1 MKLSVIPNSITLLNL
16 FVGIIAVILLIEN
29 SLDVSDIFI
38 LTLICIF
45 LDYLDGSIARLLK
58 VQSKFGSNLDSL
70 ADIISFGFVP
80 GIIIYNMLK
89 ETHSDSI
96 GSILSSL
103 IPFLGFIITL
113 SSAFRLARF
122 STENKNDGFFRGLP
136 TPANT
141 IMIYSIAII
150 GSSDNF
156 FSKMIMNYNFLILL
170 SIITSL
176 LLVSKIKLINFKFL
190 DLRLSRLNKI
200 RYLLIILFIVLLLFL
215 KINAIPLVMIL
226 YILSSVV
233 YSRI

>member
-1 MKLSVIPNSITLLNL
+1 MNLSVIPNSITLLNL

-45 LDYLDGSIARLLK
+45 LDYLDGFIARILK

-170 SIITSL
+170 SIISSL
-176 LLVSKIKLINFKFL
+176 LLVSRIKLINFKFL
-190 DLRLSRLNKI
+190 DFSLSRLNKI

-226 YILSSVV
+226 YILSSLV
-233 YSRI
+233 YNRI

>member
-1 MKLSVIPNSITLLNL
+1 MNLSVIPNSITLLNL

-45 LDYLDGSIARLLK
+45 LDYLDGFIARLLK
-58 VQSKFGSNLDSL
+58 VESKFGSNLDSL

-80 GIIIYNMLK
+80 GIITYNMLK

-176 LLVSKIKLINFKFL
+176 LLVSRIKLINFKFL
-190 DLRLSRLNKI
+190 DFSLSRLNKI

-226 YILSSVV
+226 YILSSLV
-233 YSRI
+233 YNRI

>member
-1 MKLSVIPNSITLLNL
+1 MNLSVIPNSITLLNL

-45 LDYLDGSIARLLK
+45 LDYLDGFIARLLK
-58 VQSKFGSNLDSL
+58 VESKFGSNLDSL

-176 LLVSKIKLINFKFL
+176 LLVSRVKLINFKFL
-190 DLRLSRLNKI
+190 DFSLSRLNKI

-226 YILSSVV
+226 YILSSLV
-233 YSRI
+233 YNRI

>member
-1 MKLSVIPNSITLLNL
+1 MNLSVIPNSITLLNL

-45 LDYLDGSIARLLK
+45 LDYLDGFIARLLK
-58 VQSKFGSNLDSL
+58 VESKFGSNLDSL

-80 GIIIYNMLK
+80 GIITYNMLK

-176 LLVSKIKLINFKFL
+176 LLVSRIKLINFKFL
-190 DLRLSRLNKI
+190 DFSLSRLNKI
-200 RYLLIILFIVLLLFL
+200 RYLLIIFFIVLLLFL

-226 YILSSVV
+226 YILSSLV
-233 YSRI
+233 YNRI

>member
-1 MKLSVIPNSITLLNL
+1 MNLSVIPNSITLLNL

-45 LDYLDGSIARLLK
+45 LDYLDGFIARLLK
-58 VQSKFGSNLDSL
+58 VESKFGSNLDSL

-176 LLVSKIKLINFKFL
+176 LLVSKIKLINFKFP
-190 DLRLSRLNKI
+190 DFSLSRLNKI

-226 YILSSVV
+226 YILSSLV
-233 YSRI
+233 YNRI

>member
-1 MKLSVIPNSITLLNL
+1 MKLSVIPNSVTLLNL

-45 LDYLDGSIARLLK
+45 LDYLDGFIARLLK

-113 SSAFRLARF
+113 SSALRLARF

-141 IMIYSIAII
+141 VLIYSIASI

-170 SIITSL
+170 SIITSF
-176 LLVSKIKLINFKFL
+176 LLVSRIKLINFKFL
-190 DLRLSRLNKI
+190 DFRLSRLNKI
-200 RYLLIILFIVLLLFL
+200 RYLFITFFIVSLLFL
-215 KINAIPLVMIL
+215 KINAIPIAMLL
-226 YILSSVV
+226 YILSSLV

>member
-1 MKLSVIPNSITLLNL
+1 MNLSVIPNSITLLNL

-29 SLDVSDIFI
+29 SLYVSDIFI

-45 LDYLDGSIARLLK
+45 LDYLDGFIARLLK

-122 STENKNDGFFRGLP
+122 STENKNDDFFRGLP

-141 IMIYSIAII
+141 ILIYSIAII
-150 GSSDNF
+150 SSTDNF

-176 LLVSKIKLINFKFL
+176 LLVSRIKLINFKFL
-190 DLRLSRLNKI
+190 DFSLSRLNKI

-215 KINAIPLVMIL
+215 KINAIPLAMIL
-226 YILSSVV
+226 YILISLV
-233 YSRI
+233 YNRI

>member
-1 MKLSVIPNSITLLNL
+1 MKLSVIPNSVTLLNL

-45 LDYLDGSIARLLK
+45 LDYLDGFIARLFK

-141 IMIYSIAII
+141 VLIYSIAII

-170 SIITSL
+170 SIITSF
-176 LLVSKIKLINFKFL
+176 LLVSRIKLINFKFL
-190 DLRLSRLNKI
+190 DFRLSRLNKI
-200 RYLLIILFIVLLLFL
+200 RYLFITFFIVSLLFL
-215 KINAIPLVMIL
+215 KINAIPIAMLL
-226 YILSSVV
+226 YILSSLV

>member
-1 MKLSVIPNSITLLNL
+1 MNLSVIPNSITLLNL

-45 LDYLDGSIARLLK
+45 LDYLDGFIARLLK

-170 SIITSL
+170 SIIISL
-176 LLVSKIKLINFKFL
+176 LLVSRIKLINFKFL
-190 DLRLSRLNKI
+190 DFSLSRLNKI

-215 KINAIPLVMIL
+215 KTNAIPFAMIL
-226 YILSSVV
+226 YILSSLI

>member
-1 MKLSVIPNSITLLNL
+1 MNLSLIPHSITLLNL
-16 FVGIIAVILLIEN
+16 FFGIIAVILLIEN

-45 LDYLDGSIARLLK
+45 LDYLDGFIARLLK

-103 IPFLGFIITL
+103 IPFLGFVITL

-176 LLVSKIKLINFKFL
+176 LLVSRIKLINFKFL
-190 DLRLSRLNKI
+190 DFSLSRLNKI

-226 YILSSVV
+226 YILSSLV
-233 YSRI
+233 YNRI

>member
-1 MKLSVIPNSITLLNL
+1 MNLSIIPNSISLLNL
-16 FVGIIAVILLIEN
+16 FIGIIAVILLIEN

-45 LDYLDGSIARLLK
+45 LDYLDGFIARLLK

-190 DLRLSRLNKI
+190 DFSLDRLNKI
-200 RYLLIILFIVLLLFL
+200 RYLLITLFIVLLLFL
-215 KINAIPLVMIL
+215 KIKAIPFAMIL
-226 YILSSVV
+226 YILSSLV

>member
-1 MKLSVIPNSITLLNL
+1 MNLSVIPNSITLLNL

-45 LDYLDGSIARLLK
+45 LDYLDGFIARLLK
-58 VQSKFGSNLDSL
+58 VESKFGSNLDSL

-176 LLVSKIKLINFKFL
+176 LLVSRIKLINFKFL
-190 DLRLSRLNKI
+190 DFSLSRLNKI
-200 RYLLIILFIVLLLFL
+200 RYLLIIFFIVLLLFL

-226 YILSSVV
+226 YILSSLV
-233 YSRI
+233 YNRI

>member
-1 MKLSVIPNSITLLNL
+1 MNLSVIPNSITLLNL

-45 LDYLDGSIARLLK
+45 LDYLDGFIARLLK
-58 VQSKFGSNLDSL
+58 VESKFGSNLDSL

-170 SIITSL
+170 SIISSL
-176 LLVSKIKLINFKFL
+176 LLVSRIKLINFKFL
-190 DLRLSRLNKI
+190 DFSLSRLNKI

-226 YILSSVV
+226 YILSSLV
-233 YSRI
+233 YNRI

>member
-1 MKLSVIPNSITLLNL
+1 MNLSVIPNSITLLNL

-45 LDYLDGSIARLLK
+45 LDYLDGFIARLLK
-58 VQSKFGSNLDSL
+58 VQSKYGSNLDSL

-122 STENKNDGFFRGLP
+122 STENKNDGFFRGLR

-156 FSKMIMNYNFLILL
+156 FSKMIMNYNFLILV

-176 LLVSKIKLINFKFL
+176 LLVSRIKLINFKFL
-190 DLRLSRLNKI
+190 DFSLSRLNKI

-215 KINAIPLVMIL
+215 KINAIPLAMIL
-226 YILSSVV
+226 YILLSLV
-233 YSRI
+233 YNRI

>member
-1 MKLSVIPNSITLLNL
+1 MNLSLIPHSITLLNL
-16 FVGIIAVILLIEN
+16 FFGIIAVILLIEN

-45 LDYLDGSIARLLK
+45 LDYLDGFIARLLK
-58 VQSKFGSNLDSL
+58 VESKFGSNLDSL

-176 LLVSKIKLINFKFL
+176 LLVSRIKLINFKFL
-190 DLRLSRLNKI
+190 DFSLSRLNKI

-215 KINAIPLVMIL
+215 KINAIPLAMIL
-226 YILSSVV
+226 YILSSLV
-233 YSRI
+233 YNRI

>member
-1 MKLSVIPNSITLLNL
+1 MNLSLIPNSITLLNL

-45 LDYLDGSIARLLK
+45 LDYLDGFIARLLK
-58 VQSKFGSNLDSL
+58 VESKFGSNLDSL

-176 LLVSKIKLINFKFL
+176 LLVSRIKLINFKFL
-190 DLRLSRLNKI
+190 DFSLSRLNKI
-200 RYLLIILFIVLLLFL
+200 RYLLIIFFIVLLLFL
-215 KINAIPLVMIL
+215 KINAIPLAMIL
-226 YILSSVV
+226 YILSSLV
-233 YSRI
+233 YNRI

>member
-1 MKLSVIPNSITLLNL
+1 MNLSLIPHSITLLNL
-16 FVGIIAVILLIEN
+16 FFGIIAVILLIEN

-45 LDYLDGSIARLLK
+45 LDYLDGFIARLLK

-103 IPFLGFIITL
+103 IPFLGFVITL

-176 LLVSKIKLINFKFL
+176 LLVSRIKLINFKFL
-190 DLRLSRLNKI
+190 DFSLSRLNKI

-215 KINAIPLVMIL
+215 KINAIPLAMIL
-226 YILSSVV
+226 YILSSLV
-233 YSRI
+233 YNRI

>member
-1 MKLSVIPNSITLLNL
+1 MNLSVIPNSITLLNL

-29 SLDVSDIFI
+29 SFDDSDIFI

-45 LDYLDGSIARLLK
+45 LVYLDGFIARILK

-150 GSSDNF
+150 GLSDNF

-176 LLVSKIKLINFKFL
+176 LLVSRIKLINFKLLHFS
-190 DLRLSRLNKI
+190 LSRLNKI
-200 RYLLIILFIVLLLFL
+200 RYLLIIFFIVLLLFL
-215 KINAIPLVMIL
+215 KINAIPLAMIL
-226 YILSSVV
+226 YILSSLV
-233 YSRI
+233 YNRI

>member
-45 LDYLDGSIARLLK
+45 LDYLDGFIARLLK

-89 ETHSDSI
+89 ETYSDSI

-122 STENKNDGFFRGLP
+122 STENKNDGFFSGLP

-141 IMIYSIAII
+141 VMIYSIAII

-170 SIITSL
+170 SIVASL
-176 LLVSKIKLINFKFL
+176 LLVSRIKLINFKFL
-190 DLRLSRLNKI
+190 DFSLSKLNKI
-200 RYLLIILFIVLLLFL
+200 RYLLITLFIVLLLFL
-215 KINAIPLVMIL
+215 KINAIPFAMIL
-226 YILSSVV
+226 YILSSLIYV
-233 YSRI
+233 RI

>member
-1 MKLSVIPNSITLLNL
+1 MNLSVIPNSITLLNL

-45 LDYLDGSIARLLK
+45 LDYLDGFIARLLK
-58 VQSKFGSNLDSL
+58 VESKFGSNLDSL

-150 GSSDNF
+150 GLSDNF

-176 LLVSKIKLINFKFL
+176 LLVSRIKLINFKFL
-190 DLRLSRLNKI
+190 DFSLSRLNKI

-226 YILSSVV
+226 YILSSLV
-233 YSRI
+233 YNRI

>member
-1 MKLSVIPNSITLLNL
+1 MNLSVIPNSITLLNL

-45 LDYLDGSIARLLK
+45 LDYLDGFIARILK

-141 IMIYSIAII
+141 IIIYSIAII

-176 LLVSKIKLINFKFL
+176 LLVSRIKLINFKFL
-190 DLRLSRLNKI
+190 DFSLSRLNKI

-226 YILSSVV
+226 YILSSLV
-233 YSRI
+233 YNRI

>member
-1 MKLSVIPNSITLLNL
+1 MNLSVIPNSITLLNL

-45 LDYLDGSIARLLK
+45 LDYLDGFIARLLK

-176 LLVSKIKLINFKFL
+176 LLVSRIKLINFKFL
-190 DLRLSRLNKI
+190 DFSLSRLNKI
-200 RYLLIILFIVLLLFL
+200 RYLLIIFFIVLLLFL

-226 YILSSVV
+226 YILSSLVFN
-233 YSRI
+233 RI

>member
-1 MKLSVIPNSITLLNL
+1 MNLSIIPNSISLLNL
-16 FVGIIAVILLIEN
+16 FIGIIAVILLIEN

-45 LDYLDGSIARLLK
+45 LDYLDGFIARLLK

-170 SIITSL
+170 SIIISL
-176 LLVSKIKLINFKFL
+176 LLVSRIKLINFKFL
-190 DLRLSRLNKI
+190 DFSLSRLNKI

-215 KINAIPLVMIL
+215 KINAIPLAMII
-226 YILSSVV
+226 YILSSLV
-233 YSRI
+233 YNRI

>member
-1 MKLSVIPNSITLLNL
+1 MNLSVIPNSITFLNL

-45 LDYLDGSIARLLK
+45 LDYLDGFIARLLK

-170 SIITSL
+170 SIIISL
-176 LLVSKIKLINFKFL
+176 LLVSRIKLINFKFL
-190 DLRLSRLNKI
+190 DFSLSRLNKI
-200 RYLLIILFIVLLLFL
+200 RYLLIIFFIVLLLFL

-226 YILSSVV
+226 YILSSLV
-233 YSRI
+233 YNRI

>member
-1 MKLSVIPNSITLLNL
+1 MNLSVIPNSITLLNL

-45 LDYLDGSIARLLK
+45 LDYLDGFIARILK

-176 LLVSKIKLINFKFL
+176 LLVSRIKLINFKFL
-190 DLRLSRLNKI
+190 DFSLSRLNKI
-200 RYLLIILFIVLLLFL
+200 RYLLIIFFIVLLLFL

-226 YILSSVV
+226 YILSSLV
-233 YSRI
+233 YNRI

>member
-1 MKLSVIPNSITLLNL
+1 MNLSVIPNSITLLNL

-45 LDYLDGSIARLLK
+45 LDYLDGFIARLLK
-58 VQSKFGSNLDSL
+58 VESKFGSNLDSL

-141 IMIYSIAII
+141 IVIYSIAII

-176 LLVSKIKLINFKFL
+176 LLVSKIKLINFKFP
-190 DLRLSRLNKI
+190 DFSLSRLNKI

-226 YILSSVV
+226 YILSSLV
-233 YSRI
+233 YNRI

>member
-1 MKLSVIPNSITLLNL
+1 MNLSVIPNSITLLNL

-45 LDYLDGSIARLLK
+45 LVYLDGFIARLLK
-58 VQSKFGSNLDSL
+58 VESKFGSNLDSL

-150 GSSDNF
+150 GLSDNF

-176 LLVSKIKLINFKFL
+176 LLVSRIKLINFKLLHFS
-190 DLRLSRLNKI
+190 LSRLNKI
-200 RYLLIILFIVLLLFL
+200 RYLLIILIIVLLLVL
-215 KINAIPLVMIL
+215 KINAIPLAMIL
-226 YILSSVV
+226 YILSSLV
-233 YSRI
+233 YNRI